1 MSGKFDKIADI
12 ILILSIF
19 YPYNF
24 KLFKVILRIVDSTV
38 FVLITTGS
46 LIASRLV
53 MPQVISTDEL
63 CFYIGVQCIC
73 STYLSLS

>member
-1 MSGKFDKIADI
+1 MSGTFDKIADI

-24 KLFKVILRIVDSTV
+24 KLLKFILSIMD
-38 FVLITTGS
+38 
-46 LIASRLV
+46 SRLV
-53 MPQVISTDEL
+53 IPQVISTDEFG
-63 CFYIGVQCIC
+63 FYIGVQCIC